1 MKNNI
6 LRSKELRQM
15 TDGEYREWKMKQ
27 REGRIIRKEQQ
38 KCMEDV
44 CMYCAGRCPQWEKQV
59 SEKPNSAG
67 NYIHKKKGG
76 TLEVLCKATGII
88 SRGVTK

>member
-1 MKNNI
+1 MTN
-6 LRSKELRQM
+6 EARQM
-15 TDGEYREWKMKQ
+15 TDEEYREWIMKQ

-38 KCMEDV
+38 RRMEDV
-44 CMYCAGRCPQWEKQV
+44 CMYCAGRCPEWEKQV

-67 NYIHKKKGG
+67 NYTHKKKDG

-88 SRGVTK
+88 SRKEFHK